1 MSNAK
6 FDVVIVGGGFS
17 GTLSAVQLLRRAPN
31 LSVAVVDKGSLP
43 GLGVA
48 YGTKYSCHL
57 LNVPAGSM
65 SALPQEPDHFLRWAQ
80 ANFGALVQ
88 ATSFLPRALY
98 GRYIGSIL
106 EEITGRKGAG
116 NFQWVHGEVSSITQR
131 PPRIEVQLTHGGTLD
146 SQFVVLAAG
155 NFPPAN
161 LKIPGLSADSQ
172 RYVRSPWSEAALR
185 EIPSTGSV
193 LLIGSGLTSVDLAVS
208 LKSENFAGHIHIL
221 SRRGLM
227 PHIHR
232 EAGQW
237 PQFWDEQSPRTIRG
251 LIGLV
256 REQIRTSQR
265 AGGDWREVIDG
276 LRPVTQSIWQSLALA
291 ERRRFLRHARS
302 YWEVRRHRVAPEI
315 GHTIAKLVQ
324 DGQATVHAG
333 RVTNYRE
340 FPDHAEVDLRA
351 RKTRTQRTLQVDRVI
366 NCTGPE
372 TDCRRI
378 DDPLIKNLL
387 AHGLARPD
395 PLFLGLDVDANGA
408 LIDSAGAP
416 SAALFVVGPARK
428 GFLWET
434 IAVPELRMQASEL
447 AEHLV
452 RMFDAYFPQDLA
464 TAAPAEATDRGE
476 PCHERSLR
484 RWPCLR

>member
-1 MSNAK
+1 
-6 FDVVIVGGGFS
+6 
-17 GTLSAVQLLRRAPN
+17 
-31 LSVAVVDKGSLP
+31 
-43 GLGVA
+43 
-48 YGTKYSCHL
+48 
-57 LNVPAGSM
+57 
-65 SALPQEPDHFLRWAQ
+65 
-80 ANFGALVQ
+80 
-88 ATSFLPRALY
+88 
-98 GRYIGSIL
+98 
-106 EEITGRKGAG
+106 
-116 NFQWVHGEVSSITQR
+116 VSSITQR
-131 PPRIEVQLTHGGTLD
+131 QSHIEVQLTNGGTLD

-227 PHIHR
+227 PQTHR
-232 EAGQW
+232 EAVQW
-237 PQFWDEQSPRTIRG
+237 PQFWDEQSPRNIRG
-251 LIGLV
+251 LVGLV
-256 REQIRTSQR
+256 REQIRTSQLS
-265 AGGDWREVIDG
+265 GGDWREVIDS
-276 LRPVTQSIWQSLALA
+276 LRPVTQNIWQCLSLT
-291 ERRRFLRHARS
+291 ERRRFLRHARA
-302 YWEVRRHRVAPEI
+302 YWEVHRHRVAPEI
-315 GHTIAKLVQ
+315 GDTIAKLVQ
-324 DGQATVHAG
+324 DGQATIHAG

-340 FPDHAEVDLRA
+340 FPDHAEVDLRD
-351 RKTRTQRTLQVDRVI
+351 RKTRAQRTLQIDRVI

-387 AHGLARPD
+387 ANGLARPD

-408 LIDSAGAP
+408 LIDSEGAP

-464 TAAPAEATDRGE
+464 TVAPAEAT
-476 PCHERSLR
+476 
-484 RWPCLR
+484 

>member
-17 GTLSAVQLLRRAPN
+17 GTLSAVQLLLRAPN
-31 LSVAVVDKGSLP
+31 LSVAVVDKGSIP
-43 GLGVA
+43 GRGVA
-48 YGTKYSCHL
+48 YRTKYSCHL

-80 ANFGALVQ
+80 ANFGAPVQ
-88 ATSFLPRALY
+88 ATSFLPRAFY

-131 PPRIEVQLTHGGTLD
+131 QSRIEVQLTNGGTLD

-227 PHIHR
+227 PQTHR
-232 EAGQW
+232 EAVQW
-237 PQFWDEQSPRTIRG
+237 PQFWDEQSPRNIRG
-251 LIGLV
+251 LVGLV
-256 REQIRTSQR
+256 REQIRTSQLS
-265 AGGDWREVIDG
+265 GGDWREVIDS
-276 LRPVTQSIWQSLALA
+276 LRPVTQNIWQCLSLT
-291 ERRRFLRHARS
+291 ERRRFLRHARA
-302 YWEVRRHRVAPEI
+302 YWEVHRHRVAPEI
-315 GHTIAKLVQ
+315 GDTIAKLVQ
-324 DGQATVHAG
+324 DGQATIHAG

-340 FPDHAEVDLRA
+340 FPDHAEVDLRD
-351 RKTRTQRTLQVDRVI
+351 RKTRAQRTLQIDRVI

-387 AHGLARPD
+387 ANGLARPD

-408 LIDSAGAP
+408 LIDSEGAP

-464 TAAPAEATDRGE
+464 TAAPAEAT
-476 PCHERSLR
+476 
-484 RWPCLR
+484 

>member
-1 MSNAK
+1 LSNAK

-17 GTLSAVQLLRRAPN
+17 GTLSAVQLLLRAPN
-31 LSVAVVDKGSLP
+31 LSVAVVDKGSIP
-43 GLGVA
+43 GRGVA
-48 YGTKYSCHL
+48 YRTKYSCHL

-65 SALPQEPDHFLRWAQ
+65 SALPEEPDHFLRWAQ
-80 ANFGALVQ
+80 ANYEAPVQ
-88 ATSFLPRALY
+88 ATSFLPRAFY

-131 PPRIEVQLTHGGTLD
+131 QSRIEVQLTNGGTLD

-227 PHIHR
+227 PQTHR
-232 EAGQW
+232 EAVQW
-237 PQFWDEQSPRTIRG
+237 PQFWDEQGPRNVRA
-251 LIGLV
+251 LVGLV
-256 REQIRTSQR
+256 REQIRTSQLS
-265 AGGDWREVIDG
+265 GGDWREVIDS
-276 LRPVTQSIWQSLALA
+276 LRPVTQNIWQCLSLT
-291 ERRRFLRHARS
+291 ERRRFLRHVRS
-302 YWEVRRHRVAPEI
+302 YWEVHRHRVAPEI
-315 GHTIAKLVQ
+315 GDTIAKLVQ
-324 DGQATVHAG
+324 DGKATVHAG

-340 FPDHAEVDLRA
+340 FQDHAEVDLRD

-447 AEHLV
+447 GEHLV
-452 RMFDAYFPQDLA
+452 RMFEPDVQQDLA
-464 TAAPAEATDRGE
+464 TAAPAEAT
-476 PCHERSLR
+476 
-484 RWPCLR
+484 